1 MQKNKIL
8 KRIDRI
14 IFQAI
19 VMGDNLTADDV
30 LRLGNHARFKKKLFM
45 VGDTCRVSVR
55 KLSNSA
61 SIFTVVNYFP
71 VFRDNTDSWFQI
83 EFVMVLFNGVR
94 TGFQWEQVKRGE
106 AATILGQCRDL
117 R

>member
-30 LRLGNHARFKKKLFM
+30 LRLGNHARFKEKLVQF
-45 VGDTCRVSVR
+45 CEYIHSRQ
-55 KLSNSA
+55 LLL
-61 SIFTVVNYFP
+61 Y
-71 VFRDNTDSWFQI
+71 Q
-83 EFVMVLFNGVR
+83 
-94 TGFQWEQVKRGE
+94 
-106 AATILGQCRDL
+106 
-117 R
+117 

>member
-45 VGDTCRVSVR
+45 VGDTCRVSGESCPIQRVY
-55 KLSNSA
+55 SQS
-61 SIFTVVNYFP
+61 SISTTSIV
-71 VFRDNTDSWFQI
+71 S
-83 EFVMVLFNGVR
+83 VLWIVS
-94 TGFQWEQVKRGE
+94 
-106 AATILGQCRDL
+106 ATIWAN
-117 R
+117 

>member
-30 LRLGNHARFKKKLFM
+30 RSEERR
-45 VGDTCRVSVR
+45 VGKECRSR
-55 KLSNSA
+55 WSP
-61 SIFTVVNYFP
+61 YH
-71 VFRDNTDSWFQI
+71 
-83 EFVMVLFNGVR
+83 
-94 TGFQWEQVKRGE
+94 
-106 AATILGQCRDL
+106 
-117 R
+117 

>member
-8 KRIDRI
+8 KRIDLI

-30 LRLGNHARFKKKLFM
+30 LRLGNHARFKERLFM

-61 SIFTVVNYFP
+61 SIFTVVNYYYINSLRFTDRIRHYLGKLRTTA
-71 VFRDNTDSWFQI
+71 FRNMGISEVIVVIIDDTC
-83 EFVMVLFNGVR
+83 L
-94 TGFQWEQVKRGE
+94 
-106 AATILGQCRDL
+106 
-117 R
+117 

>member
-61 SIFTVVNYFP
+61 SIFTVVNFYYINLFYGSYP
-71 VFRDNTDSWFQI
+71 PLFGQI
-83 EFVMVLFNGVR
+83 EDNS
-94 TGFQWEQVKRGE
+94 
-106 AATILGQCRDL
+106 IS
-117 R
+117 